1 MSVIY
6 NENKIISMWTKED
19 NKQLRQLNKEGKTA
33 DEIISIMGEK
43 LKDEPNHKY
52 VYRYNEFILN
62 EIFTKPTDTSNYFA
76 QEKSEVYPDEWNY
89 SSMFKTDS
97 GQKYVVDFIYV
108 KETKNQFKNSNVFN
122 LSFTTVEQHDMKDYK
137 KYEMPTKKNEHIEL
151 MKRLLFV
158 IDVSLYNIKRR
169 YPNPII
175 LLGETENPQK
185 IKFYRNVIK
194 DSLPN
199 VTEVEDMSEF
209 TNGLKAYYYIIK

>member
-1 MSVIY
+1 
-6 NENKIISMWTKED
+6 
-19 NKQLRQLNKEGKTA
+19 
-33 DEIISIMGEK
+33 
-43 LKDEPNHKY
+43 
-52 VYRYNEFILN
+52 
-62 EIFTKPTDTSNYFA
+62 
-76 QEKSEVYPDEWNY
+76 
-89 SSMFKTDS
+89 
-97 GQKYVVDFIYV
+97 
-108 KETKNQFKNSNVFN
+108 
-122 LSFTTVEQHDMKDYK
+122 MKDYK